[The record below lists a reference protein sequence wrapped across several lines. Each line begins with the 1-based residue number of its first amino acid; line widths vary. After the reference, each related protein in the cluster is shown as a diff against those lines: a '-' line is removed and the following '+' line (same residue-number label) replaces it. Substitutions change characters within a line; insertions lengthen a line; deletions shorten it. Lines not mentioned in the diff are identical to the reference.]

1 MLVAADHV
9 KFGMGAPA
17 RMERLLS
24 AVRERVLRFF
34 GQ

>member
-24 AVRERVLRFF
+24 AVRACRVFL
-34 GQ
+34 GL